1 MKTETEK
8 YLLAKERVHKIK
20 GFYTHLTLYILI
32 NTILT
37 FINIY
42 FSGFERIHFNMF
54 STWLFWGIGIFF
66 HAIGVFG
73 KNLIFSKDWEN
84 RKINELVNKQ
94 DEDIRF

>member
-8 YLLAKERVHKIK
+8 YLLAKERVRKIK
-20 GFYTHLTLYILI
+20 GFYTHLTIYILI

-37 FINIY
+37 SINLF
-42 FSGFERIHFNMF
+42 FSESENINFNMF
-54 STWLFWGIGIFF
+54 STWIFWGIGIFF

-84 RKINELVNKQ
+84 RKINELINRE
-94 DEDIRF
+94 DENFRF

>member
-8 YLLAKERVHKIK
+8 YLLAKERVRKIK
-20 GFYTHLTLYILI
+20 GFYTHLTIYILI

-37 FINIY
+37 SINLF
-42 FSGFERIHFNMF
+42 FSESESINFNMF
-54 STWLFWGIGIFF
+54 STWIFWGIGIFF

-84 RKINELVNKQ
+84 RKINELINKE
-94 DEDIRF
+94 DENFRF